1 MALGDGK
8 KALCFSYSHFF
19 NSLLRAD
26 SRRAL
31 PLPYKPLFFLGGK
44 GTHVACGSP
53 PASDRTLAI
62 ALTTPS
68 AHLLSTM
75 REPPNLS

>member
-31 PLPYKPLFFLGGK
+31 PLPYKPLFWGG
-44 GTHVACGSP
+44 GRVHTWHVEVP
-53 PASDRTLAI
+53 QPVI
-62 ALTTPS
+62 EPTP
-68 AHLLSTM
+68 
-75 REPPNLS
+75 